1 MLFLG
6 EGGGKKRRG
15 SVGKG
20 DGAGGHGGRK
30 LMGRPINLFLFCL
43 EVV

>member
-6 EGGGKKRRG
+6 EGGGKKRRE
-15 SVGKG
+15 SVSKG
-20 DGAGGHGGRK
+20 DGAGGRGGRK
-30 LMGRPINLFLFCL
+30 DGRPINLFLFCL